1 MRENLIRQPF
11 RLTPSP
17 GGEGFGDALPMASPS
32 GEAGAALAAT
42 DEVRILTQKVDALAA
57 LVMAQNAVLERVAGI
72 LAAQTVNR
80 TQERAIKSAIGRRA
94 KELCRR
100 EGLEPRDWTRP
111 TPERMMAEAIRHTLR
126 ELTGA
131 RAAGDIPQ
139 RMYDA
144 AMRHVSEWDYPGAIR
159 RIRKEAGL

>member
-1 MRENLIRQPF
+1 M
-11 RLTPSP
+11 
-17 GGEGFGDALPMASPS
+17 GEGLTEIVR
-32 GEAGAALAAT
+32 GEAPLPSSAGKGPGDRLAFEALS
-42 DEVRILTQKVDALAA
+42 ERVDSLAA

-111 TPERMMAEAIRHTLR
+111 APERMMAEAIRHTLR
-126 ELTGA
+126 ELTGV

-144 AMRHVSEWDYPGAIR
+144 ALRHVTEWDYPGAIR

>member
-1 MRENLIRQPF
+1 MDEVMRISAPPQLAGEGPGVGL
-11 RLTPSP
+11 PSP
-17 GGEGFGDALPMASPS
+17 ELHDLERKIDS
-32 GEAGAALAAT
+32 
-42 DEVRILTQKVDALAA
+42 LAA
-57 LVMAQNAVLERVAGI
+57 LVMAQNAVLERVAGV

-80 TQERAIKSAIGRRA
+80 TQERAIKAAIGRRA

-144 AMRHVSEWDYPGAIR
+144 ALRHVTEWDYPGAIR

>member
-1 MRENLIRQPF
+1 M
-11 RLTPSP
+11 
-17 GGEGFGDALPMASPS
+17 ALLR
-32 GEAGAALAAT
+32 GEAPLPSSAGKGPGVRQTPPEAVALLA
-42 DEVRILTQKVDALAA
+42 ERVDSLAA

-80 TQERAIKSAIGRRA
+80 TQERAIKAAIAKRA
-94 KELCRR
+94 KALCAR
-100 EGLEPRDWTRP
+100 EGLSVCDWTRP
-111 TPERMMAEAIRHTLR
+111 TPERRMAEAIRHTLR

-144 AMRHVSEWDYPGAIR
+144 AMRHVAEWDYPGAIR
-159 RIRKEAGL
+159 RIRKEMSA